1 MSLIPQAGQNQQRIL
16 EMTYHLGC
24 GSVIASSI
32 CRNPQLKSNRCSMI
46 CPIALISPG
55 IARMSP
61 VRENHKLSISKAG
74 QSLTHREIRPAP
86 GVRSS
91 GETIDSLPLVWHLW
105 SATYISSATKCRRQT
120 STQAETKWHP
130 PLTHSPPGWGFRW
143 LSVQCTPCAHLA
155 GVSFQYIA
163 CNRTMRHW
171 SWPPAASYGG
181 RRPKSWDTLLHQNF
195 TQNLILMHFCAQI
208 CDMNVIGVHLMQFNY
223 PCATKYFLP
232 SDWTLSTELF
242 VAFICNLKPVSDL
255 CPKSLCN

>member
-1 MSLIPQAGQNQQRIL
+1 
-16 EMTYHLGC
+16 MTNHLGC

-46 CPIALISPG
+46 CPIDLISPG

-74 QSLTHREIRPAP
+74 RSLTHREIRPAP

-130 PLTHSPPGWGFRW
+130 PLTHSSLVGDSDDWVY
-143 LSVQCTPCAHLA
+143 SAHLLHTLQ
-155 GVSFQYIA
+155 GVLSS
-163 CNRTMRHW
+163 T
-171 SWPPAASYGG
+171 SPATEPCVTGHDHQRLVMAVGDRNPGTLFSTKIS
-181 RRPKSWDTLLHQNF
+181 PK
-195 TQNLILMHFCAQI
+195 I
-208 CDMNVIGVHLMQFNY
+208 
-223 PCATKYFLP
+223 
-232 SDWTLSTELF
+232 
-242 VAFICNLKPVSDL
+242 
-255 CPKSLCN
+255 

>member
-1 MSLIPQAGQNQQRIL
+1 MLSLISASRTKTKNSVL
-16 EMTYHLGC
+16 EMTNNLC
-24 GSVIASSI
+24 CRFVIASSI

-46 CPIALISPG
+46 CPIDLISPG

-105 SATYISSATKCRRQT
+105 SATYISSATKCTRQT

-143 LSVQCTPCAHLA
+143 LSVQCTPFTHLA
-155 GVSFQYIA
+155 GGFF
-163 CNRTMRHW
+163 
-171 SWPPAASYGG
+171 PAHRLQPNHAS
-181 RRPKSWDTLLHQNF
+181 
-195 TQNLILMHFCAQI
+195 LIMTTS
-208 CDMNVIGVHLMQFNY
+208 G
-223 PCATKYFLP
+223 
-232 SDWTLSTELF
+232 
-242 VAFICNLKPVSDL
+242 
-255 CPKSLCN
+255 